1 MRSNN
6 GALVSRTPPANDRF
20 AGYRFPESKKAP
32 SGRLVSYSQYF
43 DKAMRYL
50 TDDPTASKLKALVR
64 RVDQGDV
71 AALCETQIELE
82 RKDAQFAG
90 VVQTRRNAITA
101 LDWRIDPDPD
111 HEDDAAAQEA
121 ADYLTEHLKNISTWP
136 KALEHLAGAIG
147 PNVSVVELVWDKA
160 ELVDFV
166 NVPVTRFTT
175 HPYTNTGLAIKTD
188 EELLGFPVEALPDK
202 FIVFQPYC
210 KGGFPFRATLTH
222 ASLGLFLMGAV
233 SRIDWMA
240 FSELM
245 GMPLRIGLYPEG
257 MQTEAITTLKEML
270 EQMSTDTA
278 GVFPVGTDIKLIQAL
293 GTGETYQNQLHYVDN
308 KYAIVWLGQT
318 LTTDVVAT
326 GSYAAAR
333 VHNKVRSD
341 LLASDLRAEASTL
354 REQLFR
360 PMLRLRFPGR
370 DMPVPIFKRDTSA
383 LEDIDSKKL
392 RLEQLQ
398 FAASQGLPVPRKW
411 LYDALSIPRP
421 GDEEPVTL
429 KPAAKAPAEEKADD
443 AGRKKKERDAEP
455 EGAGHASADA

>member
-1 MRSNN
+1 MANN
-6 GALVSRTPPANDRF
+6 GAIKSGPSPSVNDRF
-20 AGYRFPESKKAP
+20 AGYRFPTSDKAP
-32 SGRLVSYSQYF
+32 KGRIVTYSQYF

-64 RVDQGDV
+64 RVDQGDI

-101 LDWRIDPDPD
+101 LDWCIDPDPD

-121 ADYLTEHLKNISTWP
+121 ADYLTKHLKNLSMWP

-147 PNVSVVELVWDKA
+147 PNVSVVEIIWDKGEVA
-160 ELVDFV
+160 DFV
-166 NVPVTRFTT
+166 NVPVTRFAT

-188 EELLGFPVEALPDK
+188 DELLGFPVEALPEK

-257 MQTEAITTLKEML
+257 MQTDAINTLQEML

-278 GVFPVGTDIKLIQAL
+278 GVFPEGTDIKLIQAL

-341 LLASDLRAEASTL
+341 LLASDLRSEAGCL

-360 PMLRLRFPGR
+360 PMLRLRFPDV

-429 KPAAKAPAEEKADD
+429 KPVVKSAPAPGGTDGGAQPPVNPK
-443 AGRKKKERDAEP
+443 
-455 EGAGHASADA
+455 GAGNASADA

>member
-1 MRSNN
+1 MPDN
-6 GALVSRTPPANDRF
+6 GAILGRAVNASDRF
-20 AGYRFPESKKAP
+20 AGYQFPVPRTDGKAP
-32 SGRLVSYSQYF
+32 SGRITTYSQYF

-50 TDDPTASKLKALVR
+50 TDDPTASKLKSLVR
-64 RVDQGDV
+64 RVDDGDI

-101 LDWRIDPDPD
+101 LDWCIDPDPD
-111 HEDDAAAQEA
+111 HEDDNAAQEA
-121 ADYLTEHLKNISTWP
+121 ADYLTEHLTGLAMWP

-147 PNVSVVELVWDKA
+147 PNVSVVELIWEKA

-166 NVPVTRFTT
+166 NVPVTRFAT

-188 EELLGFPVEALPDK
+188 DEVLGYPVEAFPDK

-222 ASLGLFLMGAV
+222 ASLGLFLMGAL

-257 MQTEAITTLKEML
+257 TQSSAITTLKEML
-270 EQMSTDTA
+270 EQMSSDTA
-278 GVFPVGTDIKLIQAL
+278 GVFLAGTEIKLVQAL
-293 GTGETYQNQLHYVDN
+293 GTGETYQNQLRYVDN

-341 LLASDLRAEASTL
+341 LLASDLRSEANCL

-360 PMLRLRFPGR
+360 PMLRLRFPNVV
-370 DMPVPIFKRDTSA
+370 MPVPIFKRDTSA

-392 RLEQLQ
+392 RLEQLT
-398 FAASQGLPVPRKW
+398 FAASQSLPVPRKW

-421 GDEEPVTL
+421 DEDAVEL
-429 KPAAKAPAEEKADD
+429 KPAAKAPAEEKSDD
-443 AGRKKKERDAEP
+443 AGRKKKERDDEP
-455 EGAGHASADA
+455 EGVKP